1 MSTTAFNIR
10 LVQPALHESAA
21 GSPTSGP
28 APSSGALPDA
38 SSREAIEAAYDRAAS
53 SLYRYVFVRVRGDR
67 ALCADLMQQLWLAAC
82 ERGGGGGGAS
92 RVPPGELE
100 FWFRGVLKNLLA
112 SHWRREGVRGRA
124 LPAMA
129 GAALSRQ
136 VAHALEQ
143 GGAGAQSILERAELR
158 EALLHAITELPAEDQ
173 DLLIEHYLLARPH
186 GALAAAR
193 ATSERAI
200 EGRLY
205 RARCALRAKL
215 NSLH

>member
-1 MSTTAFNIR
+1 MSTSAFNIR
-10 LVQPALHESAA
+10 LVQPAL
-21 GSPTSGP
+21 GDDRP
-28 APSSGALPDA
+28 APESSVTSTSHAPPDT
-38 SSREAIEAAYDRAAS
+38 STREVIEAAYDRAAP

-67 ALCADLMQQLWLAAC
+67 ALCADLLQQLWVAAC
-82 ERGGGGGGAS
+82 ERRGRAS

-100 FWFRGVLKNLLA
+100 FWFRGVLKNLIA
-112 SHWRREGVRGRA
+112 SHWRRESVRGRA
-124 LPAMA
+124 LPLMA
-129 GAALSRQ
+129 SAPLSQQVERAL
-136 VAHALEQ
+136 HE
-143 GGAGAQSILERAELR
+143 GGSGAQSILERAELR
-158 EALLHAITELPAEDQ
+158 EQLMLAITELPAEDQ

-215 NSLH
+215 NGLH